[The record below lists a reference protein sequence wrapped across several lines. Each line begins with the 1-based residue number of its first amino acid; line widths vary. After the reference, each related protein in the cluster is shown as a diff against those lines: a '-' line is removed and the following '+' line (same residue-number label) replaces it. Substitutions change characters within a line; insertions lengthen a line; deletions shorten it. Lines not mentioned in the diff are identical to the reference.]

1 MKRQICLLLIAL
13 CLLPSLR
20 AQNDLYKK
28 YSGKN
33 GVTSVYVSQ
42 AMLEMMGSFDVK
54 SDNMDISNVLSKLS
68 GIYILN
74 TSDAKLKEQ
83 LVNDT
88 RHFSNDNQYKLLMQV
103 KDSSD
108 NVDFFVKKSK
118 SDNLIQELVM
128 LVKQPDGFVMI
139 QLQGKMTLDDIKQI
153 TKSNNGKK

>member
-1 MKRQICLLLIAL
+1 MKRQIFLLLIVI
-13 CLLPSLR
+13 CLFPTLR

-54 SDNMDISNVLSKLS
+54 SDNIDISNILSKLS

-83 LVNDT
+83 LLNDT
-88 RHFSNDNQYKLLMQV
+88 KNFSNNNQYKLLMQV
-103 KDSSD
+103 KDSGD
-108 NVDFFVKKSK
+108 NVDFFVKKDK

-128 LVKQPDGFVMI
+128 FVKQPDEFVMI

-153 TKSNNGKK
+153 TQSNDVKK

>member
-1 MKRQICLLLIAL
+1 MNAETFKKLFLPFHRKLYCIAFHYLESKADAEDMVQETYLKLWQRKEELESVVNIEAFAVKIIRNL
-13 CLLPSLR
+13 C
-20 AQNDLYKK
+20 
-28 YSGKN
+28 
-33 GVTSVYVSQ
+33 
-42 AMLEMMGSFDVK
+42 
-54 SDNMDISNVLSKLS
+54 
-68 GIYILN
+68 
-74 TSDAKLKEQ
+74 
-83 LVNDT
+83 NDT